1 MLKSVIK
8 HSLRSFRKQKGY
20 FIINVLG
27 LALGLACSMMISTFV
42 IHELSYDKFNTKSD
56 RIYKL
61 ILNGKIGGQ
70 ELLVT
75 STAAVIA
82 PTMKRD
88 FPEIEKFLRIN
99 TRGRV
104 NLRIE
109 DQNFDG
115 NRVIEADST
124 FFQVFSIPLVHGNA
138 DNILNEP
145 HRLVLSESTANA
157 LFGNENPIDREI
169 ILGTDPE
176 PYIVSGIMED
186 IPETSHFEADIITSF
201 MTNPR
206 SNEGVWLN
214 NSFETYLLLK
224 PNTDPLKLEEK
235 FPKLIT
241 DNVGRELKQ
250 FMGVTVEEFLS
261 AGNKYNYFLQPLLKI
276 HLDPTIDQPMKP
288 ATDPKYLIIF
298 GCVAI
303 LIILIASINFTN
315 LSTAQA
321 SKRTK
326 EVGMKKVSGSQK
338 GPLLT
343 QFLSESVL
351 LSMIALIIAVVIVK
365 LSLPLFNNLLNS
377 SFQFSLF
384 ANWYTIL
391 LLILAA
397 LLVGLIAGSYP
408 AFYLSSIS
416 PNAIFKGSGTGGRSA
431 NGKLRSILVIFQFA
445 ASIILITGTSIMY
458 RQITFMLNKDLGYNK
473 ENLLVIS
480 SAGTLD
486 SRVDAF
492 KNSVKEIPGVVNIA
506 AATAVPNRN
515 NNNNGYRLEGRLDE
529 SLLMS
534 SAWVDYDQI
543 DTYQMEMITG
553 RFFSRDYPGDME
565 ACILNEAAIKEY
577 NISDPLSARIARPSE
592 DGSFQYIP
600 VIGVVKNFNH
610 ESLQRKIQPYI
621 MMYRTD
627 DFQFGYLTVRLTED
641 FDQEAVSQITGVWKE
656 FTGMDSMPHFFMED
670 DFDRIYR
677 EEKQS
682 ATLTIIFAVFALF
695 VASMGLFGL
704 TSFMLQQRTKEIGI
718 RKAMGASV
726 SSIFNLI
733 TKDILILI
741 AISALIGS
749 PVTYLLSLRWL
760 EGYYFR
766 VTPGIAEFVLG
777 FLVALIIALATISL
791 RTLNAAKATPADSL
805 RYQ

>member
-1 MLKSVIK
+1 MFKSVIK
-8 HSLRSFRKQKGY
+8 HSFRSFRKQKGY
-20 FIINVLG
+20 FIINLLG
-27 LALGLACSMMISTFV
+27 LALGLACSLLISTFV
-42 IHELSYDKFNTKSD
+42 IHELSFDKFNKKSD

-70 ELLVT
+70 ELNVT

-99 TRGRV
+99 TRGSV
-104 NLRIE
+104 NLKIE

-115 NRVIEADST
+115 NSVLEADST

-138 DNILNEP
+138 DDILNKP
-145 HRLVLSESTANA
+145 YRLVLSESTAQA

-169 ILGTDPE
+169 LLGTDTE
-176 PYIVSGIMED
+176 PYIVSGIMTD
-186 IPETSHFEADIITSF
+186 IPENCHFEADLITSF

-206 SNEGVWLN
+206 SREGVWLN
-214 NSFETYLLLK
+214 NSFETYLLLI
-224 PNTDPLKLEEK
+224 PGADPVKLEEK
-235 FPKLIT
+235 FPKLIS
-241 DNVGRELKQ
+241 DNVGIELEQ
-250 FMGVTVEEFLS
+250 FMGVTIEEFLS
-261 AGNKYNYFLQPLLKI
+261 AGNKYNFFLQPLLKI
-276 HLDPTIDQPMKP
+276 HHDPAIDQPMKP

-298 GCVAI
+298 GSVALI
-303 LIILIASINFTN
+303 IILIASINFTN

-321 SKRTK
+321 SRRTK
-326 EVGMKKVSGSQK
+326 EVGMKKVSGSSK
-338 GPLLT
+338 GPLVT

-351 LSMIALIIAVVIVK
+351 LSMMALVIAVVIVK

-391 LLILAA
+391 LLILAT
-397 LLVGLIAGSYP
+397 LVVGLIAGSYP

-416 PNAIFKGSGTGGRSA
+416 PNAIFKGTGTGRPA
-431 NGKLRSILVIFQFA
+431 NGRLRSILVIFQFA

-458 RQITFMLNKDLGYNK
+458 RQITFMLNKDLGYKK

-480 SAGTLD
+480 RAGTLD

-492 KNSVKEIPGVVNIA
+492 KERVKELPGVVNIA
-506 AATAVPNRN
+506 AATAIPNRN
-515 NNNNGYRLEGRLDE
+515 NNNNGYMLEGRPDE
-529 SLLMS
+529 SLLMAT
-534 SAWVDYDQI
+534 AWVDYDHL

-553 RFFSRDYPGDME
+553 RFFSTEYPGDVE

-577 NISDPLSARIARPSE
+577 NISNPLSARIARPAD
-592 DGSFQYIP
+592 DGNFQYIP
-600 VIGVVKNFNH
+600 VVGVVKDFNH
-610 ESLQRKIQPYI
+610 ESLQRRIQPYI
-621 MMYRTD
+621 MMFRTD
-627 DFQFGYLTVRLTED
+627 DFQFGYLTVRLAED
-641 FDQEAVSQITGVWKE
+641 YSQETVSSIGGVWNK

-670 DFDRIYR
+670 DFDSIYS

-726 SSIFNLI
+726 TSIFNLI
-733 TKDILILI
+733 TKDILILV
-741 AISALIGS
+741 AISAIIGS
-749 PVTYLLSLRWL
+749 PLIYLIAKKWL

-766 VTPGIAEFVLG
+766 IEPGIAEFVLG
-777 FLVALIIALATISL
+777 FLVALIIALATISI
-791 RTLNAAKATPADSL
+791 RTLNAAKATPANSL